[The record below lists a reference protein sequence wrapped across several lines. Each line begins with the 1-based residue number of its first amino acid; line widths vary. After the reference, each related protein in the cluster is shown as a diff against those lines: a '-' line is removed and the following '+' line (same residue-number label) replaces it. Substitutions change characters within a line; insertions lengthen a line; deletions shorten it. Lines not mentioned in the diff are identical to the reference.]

1 MDSFTFVPVAPIS
14 HSVELYT
21 ARLLVQGT
29 IAGPFKR
36 TSDLLNHR
44 ESNFVTV
51 DKAALMPVGQQGD
64 SRKLSTPIMM
74 NKGNIHMVA
83 AAPQARPPG
92 EGAQAGAKGSEGRE
106 FYVQKDVY
114 PCYAL
119 TDTFVIH
126 GQCHVRQGTNLQ
138 TFLEVGDIFLPIT
151 NPTISLLAR
160 PNAPWRRDLVL
171 INKEKLEVMYLVET

>member
-1 MDSFTFVPVAPIS
+1 
-14 HSVELYT
+14 
-21 ARLLVQGT
+21 
-29 IAGPFKR
+29 
-36 TSDLLNHR
+36 
-44 ESNFVTV
+44 
-51 DKAALMPVGQQGD
+51 
-64 SRKLSTPIMM
+64 MM

-92 EGAQAGAKGSEGRE
+92 EGAQPGAKGSEGRE